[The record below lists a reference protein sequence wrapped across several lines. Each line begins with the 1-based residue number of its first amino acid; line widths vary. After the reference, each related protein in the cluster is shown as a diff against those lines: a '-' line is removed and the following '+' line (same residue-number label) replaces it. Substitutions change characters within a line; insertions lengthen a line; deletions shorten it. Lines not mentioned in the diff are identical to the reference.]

1 MESGFQDGLNII
13 ISNYQSQ
20 LGRPL
25 TKEEHAAIQQQA
37 IHFFQTHQNQTTAPP
52 STTTVALQSHQLT
65 QHIQQAQNN
74 TSLEHPSHPE
84 STSSSNNSTTHP
96 TYPTD
101 FYTLAKL
108 IADSSSSTSNN
119 NPHDLLDALIK
130 QNHLLHLEGLKKI
143 PDTLNPQE
151 PTQPI
156 LAKQSGAGKKPWEAS

>member
-1 MESGFQDGLNII
+1 MEEEGFKDGINII
-13 ISNYQSQ
+13 LSNYQSQ

-25 TKEEHAAIQQQA
+25 TQEEHATIQQQA
-37 IHFFQTHQNQTTAPP
+37 IHFYQTHQNQTT
-52 STTTVALQSHQLT
+52 TTTTAALQSQQLT
-65 QHIQQAQNN
+65 HHIQQAQPNN
-74 TSLEHPSHPE
+74 SLEHPSHPE
-84 STSSSNNSTTHP
+84 STSSSNTNTHP

>member
-52 STTTVALQSHQLT
+52 STTTNIHPIL
-65 QHIQQAQNN
+65 
-74 TSLEHPSHPE
+74 SL
-84 STSSSNNSTTHP
+84 TSSSNNSTTHP